1 MKCKS
6 YMVGKQ
12 NKSICMYR
20 MTHCSELYQNRSQH
34 PGSVQRMQAS
44 PSQSSLLCGGH
55 AGWCTRLSS
64 LEQTLSSRD
73 HYRSLCLKTARCFTI
88 TLGTVHFIRVV
99 STKHTTVASERC
111 PVSWMP
117 VLCRSI
123 RIHFVCFLRGVI
135 IAKKYKDIFCTT
147 LRSLSSLPAKASN
160 KVVLPDPGG
169 PNRSVNLH
177 KRKERE
183 VDWSKKPRNR
193 ILVVPDY

>member
-1 MKCKS
+1 
-6 YMVGKQ
+6 
-12 NKSICMYR
+12 
-20 MTHCSELYQNRSQH
+20 
-34 PGSVQRMQAS
+34 MQAS

-99 STKHTTVASERC
+99 STKHTAVANERC

-117 VLCRSI
+117 SFVQKYKDTFCLVFAR
-123 RIHFVCFLRGVI
+123 RII
-135 IAKKYKDIFCTT
+135 IAKKYKDTFCTT

-160 KVVLPDPGG
+160 KLVLPDPGG
-169 PNRSVNLH
+169 PNRSVILH
-177 KRKERE
+177 KRKKRE
-183 VDWSKKPRNR
+183 VDWWKKRRNR
-193 ILVVPDY
+193 RLVVPDY